1 MNKYLAIIIMALLL
15 CMIASDKPTAQTYF
29 WEIDEFIELRD
40 APEEQS
46 YEGQAG
52 RGVVVNTAEDAL
64 IFSSIAGSGGGAS
77 NETIDCIVVYSGEI
91 VAFSGNV
98 ICFTGT

>member
-1 MNKYLAIIIMALLL
+1 MNKYLAITIMALLL
-15 CMIASDKPTAQTYF
+15 CMIAPDKPTAQTYF

-64 IFSSIAGSGGGAS
+64 IFSSIAGGGAS